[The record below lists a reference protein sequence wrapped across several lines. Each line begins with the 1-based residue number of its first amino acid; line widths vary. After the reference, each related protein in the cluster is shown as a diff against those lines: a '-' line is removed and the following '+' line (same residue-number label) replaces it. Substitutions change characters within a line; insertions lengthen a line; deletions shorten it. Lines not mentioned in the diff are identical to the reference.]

1 MRLLSNR
8 MKTAFYTT
16 AAVLVLLGGLA
27 VLDKNNDFSLTQREN
42 VHKFGATYMT
52 MNNPFFEVINET
64 IRATVESNGDILITR
79 DPALDADRQTQ
90 QIYDLID
97 EGAEA
102 IFIAPVDFEK
112 IIPAIEYGREK
123 GVKIIFVDTEIY
135 DASLADCTVVSDN
148 YHAGVLCAEYLLD
161 KKTEG
166 KILIFEHPTTKSS
179 NDRVEG
185 FVDTIEGNGNYEI
198 VDRLNYAGQLEIAM
212 PLMID
217 ELKKGVD
224 FDVVFSIND
233 VGALGVM
240 AALKDYG
247 RLDGISVLGVD
258 GAPEA
263 KSMIKERIML
273 ATSAQYP
280 SLIGQ
285 NAVDQLYNM
294 IEGRP
299 VEKKIK
305 VSVTLISEENINEF
319 STKGWQ

>member
-1 MRLLSNR
+1 
-8 MKTAFYTT
+8 MKTVIYTI
-16 AAVLVLLGGLA
+16 AAVSVLLGVLSI
-27 VLDKNNDFSLTQREN
+27 LDKNNDFSLTQREN

-79 DPALDADRQTQ
+79 DPALDAVRQTQ

-97 EGAEA
+97 EGVEA
-102 IFIAPVDFEK
+102 IFIAPVDFEE
-112 IIPAIEYGREK
+112 IIPAVEYGRKK
-123 GVKIIFVDTEIY
+123 GIKIIFVDTEIY
-135 DASLADCTVVSDN
+135 DESLADCIVVSDN
-148 YHAGVLCAEYLLD
+148 YHAGVLCAEYLLQ
-161 KKTEG
+161 KEAEG
-166 KILIFEHPTTKSS
+166 KILISEHSTTKSS

-185 FVDTIEGNGNYEI
+185 FADTIAGNGNFEI
-198 VDRLNYAGQLEIAM
+198 VDRLEYAGQLEIAM
-212 PLMID
+212 PLMIE
-217 ELKKGVD
+217 ELKKGED
-224 FDVVFSIND
+224 FDTVFCIND

-247 RLDGISVLGVD
+247 RLDDIAVLGVD

-263 KSMIKERIML
+263 KAMIKEKIML

-280 SLIGQ
+280 SEIGQ
-285 NAVDQLYNM
+285 SAVDQLYNM
-294 IEGRP
+294 IEGRS

-305 VSVTLISEENINEF
+305 VSVNLISEENIDEF

>member
-1 MRLLSNR
+1 MKLLSNR
-8 MKTAFYTT
+8 IKTVLYTI
-16 AAVLVLLGGLA
+16 AAAIVLFGALA
-27 VLDKNNDFSLTQREN
+27 ILDENNDFSLTQTESA
-42 VHKFGATYMT
+42 HKFGATYMT

-64 IRATVESNGDILITR
+64 IRSTIESNGDVLITR
-79 DPALDADRQTQ
+79 DPALDAVRQTQ

-97 EGAEA
+97 EGVEA

-123 GVKIIFVDTEIY
+123 GVKIILVDTEIY
-135 DASLADCTVVSDN
+135 DENLADCIVVSDN
-148 YHAGVLCAEYLLD
+148 YHAGVICAEYLLN

-166 KILIFEHPTTKSS
+166 RVLIFEHSTTKSS
-179 NDRVEG
+179 NDRVNG
-185 FVDTIEGNGNYEI
+185 FIDTIEKKGNFEI
-198 VDRLNYAGQLEIAM
+198 VDRLESTGQLEIAM
-212 PLMID
+212 PLMIE
-217 ELKKGVD
+217 ELKKD
-224 FDVVFSIND
+224 TEFDVVFSIND

-263 KSMIKERIML
+263 KSMIKEGIML
-273 ATSAQYP
+273 ATAAQYP
-280 SLIGQ
+280 SEIGQ

-294 IEGRP
+294 IEGRT

-305 VSVTLISEENINEF
+305 VSVNLISKENIDEF

>member
-1 MRLLSNR
+1 MRLLINR
-8 MKTAFYTT
+8 MKTAVCTIGV
-16 AAVLVLLGGLA
+16 ALVLFGARA
-27 VLDKNNDFSLTQREN
+27 VRDKNNDFSLAQRESA
-42 VHKFGATYMT
+42 HKFGATYMT
-52 MNNPFFEVINET
+52 MNNPFFEVIDET
-64 IRATVESNGDILITR
+64 VRATVESNGDILITR
-79 DPALDADRQTQ
+79 DPALDAVRQTQ

-97 EGAEA
+97 EGVEA

-112 IIPAIEYGREK
+112 IIPAVEYGREK

-135 DASLADCTVVSDN
+135 DETLADCIVVSDN
-148 YHAGVLCAEYLLD
+148 YHAGVLCAGYLLQ
-161 KKTEG
+161 KKAEG

-185 FVDTIEGNGNYEI
+185 FVDTMEMNGNFEI
-198 VDRLNYAGQLEIAM
+198 VGRLDYAGQLEIAM

-217 ELKKGVD
+217 ELKKGTD

-247 RLDGISVLGVD
+247 KLDGISVLGVD

-263 KSMIKERIML
+263 KSMIREKIML

-280 SLIGQ
+280 SEIGQ

-299 VEKKIK
+299 AEKRIK
-305 VSVTLISEENINEF
+305 VSVNLISEENINEF

>member
-1 MRLLSNR
+1 MRIRLNR
-8 MKTAFYTT
+8 MKTVVYTVAA
-16 AAVLVLLGGLA
+16 AAVLLGVLA
-27 VLDKNNDFSLTQREN
+27 VLDKNNDFSLTQRES

-79 DPALDADRQTQ
+79 DPALDALRQTQ
-90 QIYDLID
+90 QMYDLID
-97 EGAEA
+97 EGVEA
-102 IFIAPVDFEK
+102 IFLAPVDFEK

-123 GVKIIFVDTEIY
+123 GIKIILVDTEIY
-135 DASLADCTVVSDN
+135 DESLADCTVVSDN
-148 YHAGVLCAEYLLD
+148 YHAGVLCAEYLLQ
-161 KKTEG
+161 KKAEG

-185 FVDTIEGNGNYEI
+185 FADTIKGNKNFEI
-198 VDRLNYAGQLEIAM
+198 VDRLDDAGQLEIAM

-217 ELKKGVD
+217 ELKKGTD

-247 RLDGISVLGVD
+247 RLEGISVLGVD

-263 KSMIKERIML
+263 KSMIKEKIML

-280 SLIGQ
+280 SEIGQ

-299 VEKKIK
+299 AEKKIK
-305 VSVTLISEENINEF
+305 VSVDLISEENIDEF

>member
-1 MRLLSNR
+1 
-8 MKTAFYTT
+8 MKAVFYTI
-16 AAVLVLLGGLA
+16 AAGLVLLGALA

-79 DPALDADRQTQ
+79 DPALDAVRQTQ
-90 QIYDLID
+90 QIYDLIEED
-97 EGAEA
+97 VEA

-123 GVKIIFVDTEIY
+123 GIKIIFVDTEIY
-135 DASLADCTVVSDN
+135 DESLADCIVVSDN
-148 YHAGVLCAEYLLD
+148 YYAGVLCGEHLLQ
-161 KKTEG
+161 KRAEG
-166 KILIFEHPTTKSS
+166 KIMIFEHPRTKSS

-185 FVDTIEGNGNYEI
+185 FVDTIQGNGNFEI
-198 VDRLNYAGQLEIAM
+198 VDRLDYAGQLEIAM
-212 PLMID
+212 PLMIE
-217 ELKKGVD
+217 ELKKGTD

-247 RLDGISVLGVD
+247 RLDGIAVLGVD

-263 KSMIKERIML
+263 KSMIKEKIML

-280 SLIGQ
+280 SEIGQ
-285 NAVDQLYNM
+285 NAVEQLYNM

-305 VSVTLISEENINEF
+305 VSVDLISEENIDKF

>member
-1 MRLLSNR
+1 MRSLLIR
-8 MKTAFYTT
+8 MKAVFYTI
-16 AAVLVLLGGLA
+16 AAGLVLLGALA

-79 DPALDADRQTQ
+79 DPALDAVRQTQ
-90 QIYDLID
+90 QIYDLIEED
-97 EGAEA
+97 VEA

-123 GVKIIFVDTEIY
+123 GIKIIFVDTEIY
-135 DASLADCTVVSDN
+135 DESLADCIVVSDN
-148 YHAGVLCAEYLLD
+148 YHAGVLCAEYLLN
-161 KKTEG
+161 KKAEG
-166 KILIFEHPTTKSS
+166 RILIFEHPTVKSS

-185 FVDTIEGNGNYEI
+185 FADTIKGNGNFEI
-198 VDRLNYAGQLEIAM
+198 VDRLDYAGQLEIAM

-263 KSMIKERIML
+263 
-273 ATSAQYP
+273 TGWP
-280 SLIGQ
+280 
-285 NAVDQLYNM
+285 
-294 IEGRP
+294 
-299 VEKKIK
+299 EKYMTRWDIP
-305 VSVTLISEENINEF
+305 
-319 STKGWQ
+319 

>member
-1 MRLLSNR
+1 MRSLLIR
-8 MKTAFYTT
+8 MKAVFYTI
-16 AAVLVLLGGLA
+16 AAGLVLLGLLA

-79 DPALDADRQTQ
+79 DPALDAVRQTQ
-90 QIYDLID
+90 QIYDLIEED
-97 EGAEA
+97 VEA

-123 GVKIIFVDTEIY
+123 GIKIIFVDTEIY
-135 DASLADCTVVSDN
+135 DESLADCIVVSDN
-148 YHAGVLCAEYLLD
+148 YYAGVLCGEYLLQ
-161 KKTEG
+161 KRAEG
-166 KILIFEHPTTKSS
+166 KIMIFEHPRTKSS

-185 FVDTIEGNGNYEI
+185 FVDTIQENGNFEI
-198 VDRLNYAGQLEIAM
+198 VDRLDYAGQLEIAM
-212 PLMID
+212 PLMFE
-217 ELKKGVD
+217 ELKKGTD

-247 RLDGISVLGVD
+247 RLDDIAVLGVD

-263 KSMIKERIML
+263 KSMIKEKIML

-280 SLIGQ
+280 SEIGQ
-285 NAVDQLYNM
+285 NAVEQLYNM

-305 VSVTLISEENINEF
+305 VSVDLISEENIDKF

>member
-1 MRLLSNR
+1 
-8 MKTAFYTT
+8 MKTVIYTI
-16 AAVLVLLGGLA
+16 AAVSVLLGVLSI
-27 VLDKNNDFSLTQREN
+27 LDKNNDFSLTQREN

-79 DPALDADRQTQ
+79 DPALDAVRQTQ

-97 EGAEA
+97 EGVEA
-102 IFIAPVDFEK
+102 IFIAPVDFEE
-112 IIPAIEYGREK
+112 IIPAVEYGRKK
-123 GVKIIFVDTEIY
+123 GIKIIFVDTEIY
-135 DASLADCTVVSDN
+135 DESLADCIVSDN
-148 YHAGVLCAEYLLD
+148 YHAGVLCAEYLLQ
-161 KKTEG
+161 KEAEG
-166 KILIFEHPTTKSS
+166 KILIFEHSTTKSS

-185 FVDTIEGNGNYEI
+185 FADTIAGNGNFEI
-198 VDRLNYAGQLEIAM
+198 VDRLEYAGQLEIAM
-212 PLMID
+212 PLMIE
-217 ELKKGVD
+217 ELKKGED
-224 FDVVFSIND
+224 FDTVFCIND

-247 RLDGISVLGVD
+247 RLDDIAVLGVD

-263 KSMIKERIML
+263 KAMIKEKIML

-280 SLIGQ
+280 SEIGQ
-285 NAVDQLYNM
+285 SAVDQLYNM
-294 IEGRP
+294 IEGRS

-305 VSVTLISEENINEF
+305 VSVNLISEENIDEF

>member
-1 MRLLSNR
+1 MRLFFNR
-8 MKTAFYTT
+8 MKTVIYTMT
-16 AAVLVLLGGLA
+16 AVLIVLGVLA
-27 VLDKNNDFSLTQREN
+27 VLDKNNDFSLTQRESA
-42 VHKFGATYMT
+42 HKFGATYMT

-64 IRATVESNGDILITR
+64 IRATVESNGDMLLTR
-79 DPALDADRQTQ
+79 DPALDAVRQTQ

-97 EGAEA
+97 EGVEA

-123 GVKIIFVDTEIY
+123 GIKIIFVDTEIY
-135 DASLADCTVVSDN
+135 NESLADCIVVSDN
-148 YHAGVLCAEYLLD
+148 YYAGVLCAEYLLQR
-161 KKTEG
+161 KEEG
-166 KILIFEHPTTKSS
+166 RVLFFEHPTTKSS

-185 FVDTIEGNGNYEI
+185 FVDTIKMNGRFDI
-198 VDRLNYAGQLEIAM
+198 VDRLDYAGQLEIAM

-217 ELKKGVD
+217 ELKKGTD
-224 FDVVFSIND
+224 FDAVFCIND

-247 RLDGISVLGVD
+247 RLDDISVLGVD

-263 KSMIKERIML
+263 KSMIKEKIML

-280 SLIGQ
+280 SEIGQ

-305 VSVTLISEENINEF
+305 VSVNLISEENINEF

>member
-1 MRLLSNR
+1 
-8 MKTAFYTT
+8 MKTVFYTT
-16 AAVLVLLGGLA
+16 AAALFLLGVLA
-27 VLDKNNDFSLTQREN
+27 VLDRDNDFSLTQREN

-79 DPALDADRQTQ
+79 DLALDAVRQTQ

-97 EGAEA
+97 EGVEA

-112 IIPAIEYGREK
+112 IIPAVEYGRKK
-123 GVKIIFVDTEIY
+123 GIKIIFVDTEIY
-135 DASLADCTVVSDN
+135 DESLADCIVVSDN
-148 YHAGVLCAEYLLD
+148 YHAGVLCAEYLLQ

-185 FVDTIEGNGNYEI
+185 FTDTIKGNKNFEI
-198 VDRLNYAGQLEIAM
+198 VDRLDYAGQLEIAM

-263 KSMIKERIML
+263 
-273 ATSAQYP
+273 TGWP
-280 SLIGQ
+280 
-285 NAVDQLYNM
+285 
-294 IEGRP
+294 
-299 VEKKIK
+299 EKYMTRWDIP
-305 VSVTLISEENINEF
+305 
-319 STKGWQ
+319 

>member
-1 MRLLSNR
+1 MRHLFNR
-8 MKTAFYTT
+8 MKTVIYTI
-16 AAVLVLLGGLA
+16 AAVSVLLGVLSI
-27 VLDKNNDFSLTQREN
+27 LDKNNDFSLTQREN

-79 DPALDADRQTQ
+79 DPALDAVRQTQ

-97 EGAEA
+97 EGVEA
-102 IFIAPVDFEK
+102 IFIAPVDFEE
-112 IIPAIEYGREK
+112 IIPAVEYGRKK
-123 GVKIIFVDTEIY
+123 GIKIIFVDTEIY
-135 DASLADCTVVSDN
+135 DESLADCIVVSDN
-148 YHAGVLCAEYLLD
+148 YHAGVLCAEYLLQ
-161 KKTEG
+161 KEAEG
-166 KILIFEHPTTKSS
+166 KILIFEHSTTKSS

-185 FVDTIEGNGNYEI
+185 FADTIAGNGNFEI
-198 VDRLNYAGQLEIAM
+198 VDRLEYAGQLEIAM
-212 PLMID
+212 PLMIE
-217 ELKKGVD
+217 ELKKGED
-224 FDVVFSIND
+224 FDTVFCIND

-247 RLDGISVLGVD
+247 RLDDIAVLGVD

-263 KSMIKERIML
+263 KAMIKEKIML

-280 SLIGQ
+280 SEIGQ

-294 IEGRP
+294 IEGRS

-305 VSVTLISEENINEF
+305 VSVNLISEENIDEF

>member
-1 MRLLSNR
+1 MRLLFNR
-8 MKTAFYTT
+8 MKTAFYTVT
-16 AAVLVLLGGLA
+16 AVLVLLGALA
-27 VLDKNNDFSLTQREN
+27 FLDKNNDFSLTQRESA
-42 VHKFGATYMT
+42 HKFGATYMT

-79 DPALDADRQTQ
+79 DPALDAVRQTQ

-97 EGAEA
+97 EGVEA
-102 IFIAPVDFEK
+102 ILIAPVDFEK
-112 IIPAIEYGREK
+112 IIPAVEYGRQK

-135 DASLADCTVVSDN
+135 DESLADCIVVSDN
-148 YHAGVLCAEYLLD
+148 YHAGVLCAEYLLN
-161 KKTEG
+161 KKAEG
-166 KILIFEHPTTKSS
+166 RILIFEHPTVKSS

-185 FVDTIEGNGNYEI
+185 FADTIKMNGRFDI
-198 VDRLNYAGQLEIAM
+198 VDRLDYAGQLEIAM

-263 KSMIKERIML
+263 
-273 ATSAQYP
+273 TGWP
-280 SLIGQ
+280 
-285 NAVDQLYNM
+285 
-294 IEGRP
+294 
-299 VEKKIK
+299 EKYMTRWDIP
-305 VSVTLISEENINEF
+305 
-319 STKGWQ
+319 

>member
-1 MRLLSNR
+1 MKLLFNR
-8 MKTAFYTT
+8 MKTVFYTI
-16 AAVLVLLGGLA
+16 AAAMVLLGVLA
-27 VLDKNNDFSLTQREN
+27 ILDRNNDFSLTQREN

-79 DPALDADRQTQ
+79 DPALDAVRQTQ

-97 EGAEA
+97 EGVEA

-123 GVKIIFVDTEIY
+123 GIRIIFVDTEIY
-135 DASLADCTVVSDN
+135 DESLADCIVVSDN
-148 YHAGVLCAEYLLD
+148 YHAGVLCAEYLLQ
-161 KKTEG
+161 KKAGG
-166 KILIFEHPTTKSS
+166 KLLIFEHPTTKSS

-185 FVDTIEGNGNYEI
+185 FVDMIEGNGSFEI
-198 VDRLNYAGQLEIAM
+198 VDRLDYAGQLEIAM

-217 ELKKGVD
+217 ELKKDVD
-224 FDVVFSIND
+224 FDVVFCIND

-263 KSMIKERIML
+263 KAMIKEKIML

-280 SLIGQ
+280 SEIGQ

-294 IEGRP
+294 IDGRP

-305 VSVTLISEENINEF
+305 VSVNLISEENIDEF

>member
-1 MRLLSNR
+1 MKFLIDRMR
-8 MKTAFYTT
+8 AVFYTT
-16 AAVLVLLGGLA
+16 AAALVLLSVLA

-64 IRATVESNGDILITR
+64 IRATVESKGDILITR
-79 DPALDADRQTQ
+79 DPALDAVRQTQ

-97 EGAEA
+97 EGVEA

-123 GVKIIFVDTEIY
+123 GIKIILVDTEIY
-135 DASLADCTVVSDN
+135 DEDLADCIVVSDN
-148 YHAGVLCAEYLLD
+148 YHAGVLCAEYLLQ
-161 KKTEG
+161 KKAEG
-166 KILIFEHPTTKSS
+166 RILIFEHPTTKSS

-185 FVDTIEGNGNYEI
+185 FVDTIKRNGSFEI
-198 VDRLNYAGQLEIAM
+198 VDRLDYAGQLEIAM
-212 PLMID
+212 PRMID
-217 ELKKGVD
+217 KLKEGVD

-240 AALKDYG
+240 AALKDYE

-263 KSMIKERIML
+263 KSMIKEKIML

-280 SLIGQ
+280 SEIGQ
-285 NAVDQLYNM
+285 NAVTQLYNM

-305 VSVTLISEENINEF
+305 VSVNLISEENINEF

>member
-1 MRLLSNR
+1 
-8 MKTAFYTT
+8 MKTVIYTI
-16 AAVLVLLGGLA
+16 AAVSVLLRVLSI
-27 VLDKNNDFSLTQREN
+27 LDKNNDFSLTQREN

-79 DPALDADRQTQ
+79 DPALDAVRQTQ

-97 EGAEA
+97 EGVEA
-102 IFIAPVDFEK
+102 IFIAPVDFEE
-112 IIPAIEYGREK
+112 IIPAVEYGRKK
-123 GVKIIFVDTEIY
+123 GIKIIFVDTEIY
-135 DASLADCTVVSDN
+135 DESLADCIVVSDN
-148 YHAGVLCAEYLLD
+148 YHAGVLCAEYLLQ
-161 KKTEG
+161 KEVEG
-166 KILIFEHPTTKSS
+166 KILIFEHSTTKSS

-185 FVDTIEGNGNYEI
+185 FADTIAGNGNFEI
-198 VDRLNYAGQLEIAM
+198 VDRLEYAGQLEIAM
-212 PLMID
+212 PLMIE
-217 ELKKGVD
+217 ELKKGED
-224 FDVVFSIND
+224 FDTVFCIND

-247 RLDGISVLGVD
+247 RLDDIAVLGVD

-263 KSMIKERIML
+263 KAMIKEKIML

-280 SLIGQ
+280 SEIGQ
-285 NAVDQLYNM
+285 SAVDQLYNM
-294 IEGRP
+294 IEGRS

-305 VSVTLISEENINEF
+305 VSVNLISEENIDEF

>member
-1 MRLLSNR
+1 VLQGN
-8 MKTAFYTT
+8 A
-16 AAVLVLLGGLA
+16 LVLPDTFQLDMDAALA
-27 VLDKNNDFSLTQREN
+27 VMEHAFSLGCNLFDTAIVPEYGDAEYKLGRFAERVGRERIVISDKARFYDGN
-42 VHKFGATYMT
+42 ELYQAVHTSC
-52 MNNPFFEVINET
+52 ET
-64 IRATVESNGDILITR
+64 LGTCADLYFVHQVDGEHEETVFARGG
-79 DPALDADRQTQ
+79 ALDA
-90 QIYDLID
+90 L
-97 EGAEA
+97 AELKA
-102 IFIAPVDFEK
+102 
-112 IIPAIEYGREK
+112 
-123 GVKIIFVDTEIY
+123 
-135 DASLADCTVVSDN
+135 
-148 YHAGVLCAEYLLD
+148 
-161 KKTEG
+161 EG

-185 FVDTIEGNGNYEI
+185 FADTIEENGNFEI
-198 VDRLNYAGQLEIAM
+198 VGRMDYAGQLEIAM

-217 ELKKGVD
+217 ELKKGVE

-247 RLDGISVLGVD
+247 KLDGISVLGVD

-263 KSMIKERIML
+263 KSMIKEKIML

-280 SLIGQ
+280 SEIGQ

-305 VSVTLISEENINEF
+305 VSVNLISEENINEF

>member
-1 MRLLSNR
+1 MRLLFNR
-8 MKTAFYTT
+8 MKTAFYTVT
-16 AAVLVLLGGLA
+16 AVLVLLGVLA
-27 VLDKNNDFSLTQREN
+27 FLDRNNDFSLTQKERA
-42 VHKFGATYMT
+42 HKFGATYMT

-79 DPALDADRQTQ
+79 DPALDAVRQTQ

-97 EGAEA
+97 EGVEA

-112 IIPAIEYGREK
+112 IIPAVEYGRQK

-135 DASLADCTVVSDN
+135 DESLADCIVVSDN
-148 YHAGVLCAEYLLD
+148 YHAGVLCAEYLLN
-161 KKTEG
+161 KKAEG
-166 KILIFEHPTTKSS
+166 RILIFEHPTVKSS

-185 FVDTIEGNGNYEI
+185 FADTIKGNGNFEI
-198 VDRLNYAGQLEIAM
+198 VDRLDYAGQLEIAM

-263 KSMIKERIML
+263 
-273 ATSAQYP
+273 TGWP
-280 SLIGQ
+280 
-285 NAVDQLYNM
+285 
-294 IEGRP
+294 
-299 VEKKIK
+299 EKYMTRWDIP
-305 VSVTLISEENINEF
+305 
-319 STKGWQ
+319 

>member
-1 MRLLSNR
+1 MKRLSNG

-16 AAVLVLLGGLA
+16 AMVLVLLGALA
-27 VLDKNNDFSLTQREN
+27 VLDKNNDFSLTQRESA
-42 VHKFGATYMT
+42 HKFGATYIT
-52 MNNPFFEVINET
+52 MNNPFFEVINGT

-79 DPALDADRQTQ
+79 DPALDAERQTQ
-90 QIYDLID
+90 QIYDLIE
-97 EGAEA
+97 EGVEA

-123 GVKIIFVDTEIY
+123 GIRIIFVDTEIY
-135 DASLADCTVVSDN
+135 DESLADCTVVSDN
-148 YHAGVLCAEYLLD
+148 YHAGVLCAEYLLH
-161 KKTEG
+161 KKAEG

-185 FVDTIEGNGNYEI
+185 FADTVEGNGNFEI
-198 VDRLNYAGQLEIAM
+198 VGRLDYAGQLEIAM
-212 PLMID
+212 PLMIE

-263 KSMIKERIML
+263 KSMIKACSQRRLSIRLKSDRMRWSSF
-273 ATSAQYP
+273 T
-280 SLIGQ
+280 I
-285 NAVDQLYNM
+285 
-294 IEGRP
+294 
-299 VEKKIK
+299 
-305 VSVTLISEENINEF
+305 
-319 STKGWQ
+319 

>member
-1 MRLLSNR
+1 MRRLSNR

-16 AAVLVLLGGLA
+16 VMVLVLLGALA
-27 VLDKNNDFSLTQREN
+27 VLDKNNDFSLTQRESA
-42 VHKFGATYMT
+42 HKFGATYIT
-52 MNNPFFEVINET
+52 MNNPFFEVINGT

-79 DPALDADRQTQ
+79 DPALDAERQTQ
-90 QIYDLID
+90 QIYDLIE
-97 EGAEA
+97 EGVEA

-123 GVKIIFVDTEIY
+123 GIRIIFVDTEIY
-135 DASLADCTVVSDN
+135 DESLADCTVVSDN
-148 YHAGVLCAEYLLD
+148 YHAGVLCAEYLLH
-161 KKTEG
+161 KKAEG
-166 KILIFEHPTTKSS
+166 KILIFEHSTTKSS

-185 FVDTIEGNGNYEI
+185 FADTVEGNGNFEI
-198 VDRLNYAGQLEIAM
+198 VGRLDYAGQLEIAM
-212 PLMID
+212 PLMIE

-263 KSMIKERIML
+263 KSMIKEKIML

-280 SLIGQ
+280 SEIGQ
-285 NAVDQLYNM
+285 NAVEQLYNM

-305 VSVTLISEENINEF
+305 VPVNLISAENINEF

>member
-1 MRLLSNR
+1 MRLLFNR
-8 MKTAFYTT
+8 MKTAFYTVT
-16 AAVLVLLGGLA
+16 AVLVLLGVLA
-27 VLDKNNDFSLTQREN
+27 FLDRNNDFSLTQKERA
-42 VHKFGATYMT
+42 HKFGATYMT

-79 DPALDADRQTQ
+79 DPALDAVRQTQ

-97 EGAEA
+97 EGVEA
-102 IFIAPVDFEK
+102 ILIAPVDFEK
-112 IIPAIEYGREK
+112 IIPAVEYGRQK

-135 DASLADCTVVSDN
+135 DESLADCIVVSDN
-148 YHAGVLCAEYLLD
+148 YHAGVLCAEYLLN
-161 KKTEG
+161 KKAEG
-166 KILIFEHPTTKSS
+166 RILIFEHPTVKSS

-185 FVDTIEGNGNYEI
+185 FADTIKGNGNFEI
-198 VDRLNYAGQLEIAM
+198 VDRLDYAGQLEIAM

-263 KSMIKERIML
+263 
-273 ATSAQYP
+273 TGWP
-280 SLIGQ
+280 
-285 NAVDQLYNM
+285 
-294 IEGRP
+294 
-299 VEKKIK
+299 EKYMTRWDIP
-305 VSVTLISEENINEF
+305 
-319 STKGWQ
+319 

>member
-1 MRLLSNR
+1 
-8 MKTAFYTT
+8 MKTVIYTI
-16 AAVLVLLGGLA
+16 AAVSVLLGVLSI
-27 VLDKNNDFSLTQREN
+27 LDKNNDFSLTQREN

-79 DPALDADRQTQ
+79 DPALDAVRQTQ

-97 EGAEA
+97 EGVEA
-102 IFIAPVDFEK
+102 IFIAPVDFEE
-112 IIPAIEYGREK
+112 IIPAVEYGRKK
-123 GVKIIFVDTEIY
+123 GIKIIFVDTEIY
-135 DASLADCTVVSDN
+135 DESLADCIVVSDN
-148 YHAGVLCAEYLLD
+148 YHAGVLCAEYLLQ
-161 KKTEG
+161 KEAEG
-166 KILIFEHPTTKSS
+166 KILIFEHSTTKSS

-185 FVDTIEGNGNYEI
+185 FADTIAGNGNFEI
-198 VDRLNYAGQLEIAM
+198 VDRLEYAGQLEIAM
-212 PLMID
+212 PLMIE
-217 ELKKGVD
+217 ELKKGED
-224 FDVVFSIND
+224 FDTVFCIND

-247 RLDGISVLGVD
+247 RLDDIAVLGVD

-263 KSMIKERIML
+263 KAMIKEKIML

-280 SLIGQ
+280 SEIGQ
-285 NAVDQLYNM
+285 SAVDQLDNM
-294 IEGRP
+294 IEGRS

-305 VSVTLISEENINEF
+305 VSVNLISEENIDEF

>member
-1 MRLLSNR
+1 MRLLLNR
-8 MKTAFYTT
+8 MKTVFYTI
-16 AAVLVLLGGLA
+16 AAALVLLGILA
-27 VLDKNNDFSLTQREN
+27 ILDKNNDFSLTQREN

-79 DPALDADRQTQ
+79 DPALDAARQTQ
-90 QIYDLID
+90 QMYDLID
-97 EGAEA
+97 GGVEA

-112 IIPAIEYGREK
+112 IIPAIKYGREK
-123 GVKIIFVDTEIY
+123 GIKIILVDTEIY
-135 DASLADCTVVSDN
+135 DDSLADCTVVSDN
-148 YHAGVLCAEYLLD
+148 YYAGVLCAEYLLQ
-161 KKTEG
+161 KKEKG
-166 KILIFEHPTTKSS
+166 KILIFEHPTVKSS

-185 FVDTIEGNGNYEI
+185 FTDTLKGNENFEI
-198 VDRLNYAGQLEIAM
+198 VGRLDDAGQLEIAM

-217 ELKKGVD
+217 ELKKGTE

-247 RLDGISVLGVD
+247 RLEGISVLGVD

-263 KSMIKERIML
+263 KSMIKEKIML

-280 SLIGQ
+280 SEIGQ

-305 VSVTLISEENINEF
+305 VSVNLISEENINEF